1 MGGDG
6 GSTTTARKYIRGQ
19 EERKEEGKDA
29 KYERLMK
36 SQTCAHSNL
45 PLVEPV
51 AACRLGNLFNEELL
65 LAALLE
71 HTLNP
76 AHARYI
82 RGMKDFKRLKLHL
95 NSSSSKVA
103 ENARWAC
110 PITQEP
116 FNGALPF
123 VVIWTTGHVLSEK
136 AIREMGVDE
145 LQVEYGP
152 FHPNDVVKLLPA
164 QHEIE
169 EIMATIE
176 SKRREKKKRKVV
188 ERADDDKNTD
198 LNEEQP
204 ASKAATNTEKTSLT
218 HRL

>member
-29 KYERLMK
+29 KYDRLMK

-76 AHARYI
+76 THSRYI
-82 RGMKDFKRLKLHL
+82 RGMKDFRRLKLHL
-95 NSSSSKVA
+95 NSAASKET
-103 ENARWAC
+103 ENAQWAC

-152 FHPNDVVKLLPA
+152 FQPNDVVKLLPA

-169 EIMATIE
+169 EIVAGIE
-176 SKRREKKKRKVV
+176 SSRREKKKRKVA
-188 ERADDDKNTD
+188 ERADEFAKTD
-198 LNEEQP
+198 LGEEQP
-204 ASKAATNTEKTSLT
+204 SSKAATKTEKTGGGHL
-218 HRL
+218 